1 MHMYM
6 SIYTFADMCV
16 HAYMYTYEH
25 VAYAGRNRGKEVEN
39 KLVDMEVGGRR
50 ELYVSA
56 L

>member
-25 VAYAGRNRGKEVEN
+25 VAYARDVSCG
-39 KLVDMEVGGRR
+39 LCDMCIHV
-50 ELYVSA
+50 
-56 L
+56 